1 MKLTCRNQGEKTGS
15 EAGSGSGDENGKR
28 TSTLLL
34 FFSSRWLSPSVS
46 GRVRQFTVDSLQ

>member
-34 FFSSRWLSPSVS
+34 FFPLDGYPLVFLA
-46 GRVRQFTVDSLQ
+46 VLDSLQ